1 MPLFGSLKAD
11 KSLIYAPDHHN
22 VSLFLRDAFLYQL
35 SSCEQFHSPI
45 YIYIYIC
52 IYLSEL
58 PSSSFIIDFHYCQ
71 HIYNSSMPCIFQSL
85 FAWLK
90 SFGHQYCSHLL
101 TTVVIS
107 SLHSF
112 CQILMLLVAC
122 VPFHV

>member
-22 VSLFLRDAFLYQL
+22 VTLFLRDAFLYQL

-45 YIYIYIC
+45 YI
-52 IYLSEL
+52 SEL

-71 HIYNSSMPCIFQSL
+71 HIYNSNMPCIFQSL
-85 FAWLK
+85 FALLK

-122 VPFHV
+122 VLFHV